1 MQIDD
6 LDKRI
11 IIALQKDGKR
21 SLTSVAREVR
31 MSIDGVHS
39 RIKKMISAEIIKPSL
54 IIDPSKIGY
63 PVTYNINVKLND
75 KDESV
80 MVGFRE
86 YMYKNPRVINIS
98 TITGV
103 YDLSFTIIAKD
114 GNDYSDIRSNIR
126 KKLSKI
132 ILEWKD
138 NQVLKTFVNQKFDM
152 EKL

>member
-11 IIALQKDGKR
+11 IIALQKDGRR

-98 TITGV
+98 TILV
-103 YDLSFTIIAKD
+103 Y
-114 GNDYSDIRSNIR
+114 
-126 KKLSKI
+126 
-132 ILEWKD
+132 
-138 NQVLKTFVNQKFDM
+138 
-152 EKL
+152 

>member
-11 IIALQKDGKR
+11 IIALQKDGRR